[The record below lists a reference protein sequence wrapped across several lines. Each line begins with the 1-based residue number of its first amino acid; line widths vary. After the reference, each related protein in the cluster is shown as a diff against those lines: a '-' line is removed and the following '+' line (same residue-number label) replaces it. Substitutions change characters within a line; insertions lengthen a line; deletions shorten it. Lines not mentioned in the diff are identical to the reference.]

1 MYFHFFN
8 VAVFLILGAV
18 AVFAMLLV
26 GALIRPRK
34 PSRLKQETYEC
45 GMEPF
50 GSGWIRFDM
59 RFYTVALIF
68 LVFDIE
74 IAFLF
79 PWARVFE
86 KMGAIAMV
94 EGFIFVG
101 ILLLGLFY
109 VWAAGDLDWVKT
121 VTRTPGKEEF
131 QRTPGMEDRE

>member
-8 VAVFLILGAV
+8 LGVFLLLGAV

-26 GALIRPRK
+26 GAFLRPKRPGRVK
-34 PSRLKQETYEC
+34 EDTYEC
-45 GMEPF
+45 GILPE
-50 GSGWIRFDM
+50 GEGWIRFDM

-86 KMGAIAMV
+86 KLGAVALV
-94 EGFIFVG
+94 EGFIFVL
-101 ILLLGLFY
+101 ILLVGLFY
-109 VWAAGDLDWVKT
+109 VWAAGDLAWVKS
-121 VTRTPGKEEF
+121 VGEEEPPAGKEEKA
-131 QRTPGMEDRE
+131 